1 MKTLKMNK
9 EEKVYLNKI
18 PDYLE
23 NEKPT
28 AQEIKTVEKVL
39 KYASQRNYIP
49 FRPEDLLEV
58 IQKSTSILKWNFRY

>member
-1 MKTLKMNK
+1 MKMNK

-18 PDYLE
+18 PDYPE

-28 AQEIKTVEKVL
+28 AEEIKTVEKVL

-49 FRPEDLLEV
+49 FRLEDLLEI
-58 IQKSTSILKWNFRY
+58 IQKSTNILKWNFRY